1 MTVFTSRGCQRLVTK
16 FRVINKATES
26 RSPSPPN
33 NFVTQVRYDREGRR
47 IADSIR
53 TEPRAILELRKEE
66 LMEREKEL
74 IEKMERLKR
83 LKEMLKKKKKL
94 EEKYAEPTSH
104 ATQEER
110 PVRIEQEYCGFTDL
124 SQGERL
130 PAPEKDVDDMFQGGM
145 EYANS
150 SLCHN
155 FTGGNITV
163 FYERKFGL
171 CPYYDN
177 DSPDVPI
184 NGGLPQKVSLAE
196 HLKRVKQQIQE
207 QIPDENYDGLAVID
221 LEEWRPLWA
230 MNFGA
235 KAVYRNMSIKLVH
248 EKHPKLSLEKAKIH
262 AEKEFNEAARKFLVE
277 TLITAKKLRP
287 NALWGYYIYP
297 FCNAKAGEDED
308 SYSCSA
314 KAQEY
319 NDELSGFPIQGEHSI
334 VSVNLLNGRAFAIQ
348 NLRHIQAVLNE
359 TRRIANKRT
368 PPTRFF
374 VYTKIEY
381 DPVEKPHTYYNKDD
395 LCSSLVQSSAYGASG
410 VVVWSSSKNMS
421 NRCSSI
427 VDYVEEML
435 GPAVLKVRAER
446 RRCHLSRCKGKG
458 VCVLRERQKEINWT
472 IPFTDYDCKC
482 DKGYVG
488 NDCTK

>member
-110 PVRIEQEYCGFTDL
+110 PVRIEQEVVWNMPTRPCVRKGIDIPLDKYNISYNEG
-124 SQGERL
+124 
-130 PAPEKDVDDMFQGGM
+130 
-145 EYANS
+145 
-150 SLCHN
+150 HN

-287 NALWGYYIYP
+287 NALWGI
-297 FCNAKAGEDED
+297 
-308 SYSCSA
+308 
-314 KAQEY
+314 QRR
-319 NDELSGFPIQGEHSI
+319 SGFPIQGEHSI